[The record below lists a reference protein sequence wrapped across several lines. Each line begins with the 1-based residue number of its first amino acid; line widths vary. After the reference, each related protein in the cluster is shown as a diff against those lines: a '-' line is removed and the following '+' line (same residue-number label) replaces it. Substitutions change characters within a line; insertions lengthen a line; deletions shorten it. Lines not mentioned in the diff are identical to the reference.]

1 MKFITDIIVGTI
13 VTVAFLA
20 LVGYGLLQWAEGCG
34 EHYTDSK
41 GVTHTIQCN

>member
-1 MKFITDIIVGTI
+1 MRTIFDIIVGTV

-34 EHYTDSK
+34 EHYIDSK